1 MVRLRKH
8 FLTALFLLLSSQL
21 SHAQTTAEVNGY
33 IRDGLGAS
41 VPRAAIEIKNS
52 ATNIARS
59 TESNKDGFYRLTQ
72 LTPGEYALAVTR
84 DGFAKYVNKEIHLKI
99 GEALGVDVTLK
110 VGQISEIL
118 FISTKAQSVAD
129 STSSQP
135 IRVIGVE
142 EIGRLPING
151 RRFVD
156 FALLTPF
163 SSVSR
168 DGRNSNNQIADGG
181 LSFGGMRSWMNNFL
195 IDGIESN
202 NLYNGS
208 IVSSISQ
215 DAVREFQVSANNY
228 TPDLGRTAGGV
239 VNIITKSGSN
249 DLHGSLY
256 YFLRN
261 DALDARPGLTRKGE
275 NHFRQNQ
282 FGFTLG
288 GPIQRNKTFYFGNY
302 EGQRKAKQVGFSSA
316 FIQNLDSINRR
327 KADFGLRPEDPSV
340 VPSDNYDAYLI
351 RLDHKFSDDL
361 GATVRYNLF
370 NEKTKFQF
378 VGGAVLPSAGENA
391 FARNQSVVGSLT
403 ALSATG
409 IGNELRAGYSRRN
422 RRKESSS
429 GFEVGPKGLALQL
442 VDVGSMGH
450 LQTNIPTQTEDEI
463 EIADSV
469 SYLLRSHYLKFGGGF
484 TQVNSGAT
492 LAYFDPPSFRTNLA
506 GFLASPPTFSLIIAQ
521 EARVP
526 VGVKVDALSGFVQ
539 DSWRVIPS
547 LTLNYGFRYDVEFMK
562 ATRWAPKVNSKPQLA
577 KTDYNNFQPRVGF
590 AYSLGEGN
598 TVIRSAF
605 GLFHDKRITQSLLYE
620 LTFNPVTGAGRV
632 FSPVTN
638 LTDAFLE
645 FISGR
650 STLASQFGPLT
661 AQGIDVNSFVNPYS
675 IQWSMGVERAVK
687 GDLLVGVQYL
697 GVRGVHLITQVGG
710 AKTNIAPWD
719 GTTLAANGLPD
730 YRFKLIDTN
739 IAQYRPVAS
748 EGNSI
753 YHGLALTFSKCFMSN
768 LGWEANY
775 TYSKAIDDSTHLSSS
790 SAPQDPY
797 RRDLERGRSNNDVRN
812 RFTFSLMAE
821 APRTFPRMLRHFS
834 FATIT
839 TVESGKP
846 YSYRAGIDV
855 NHDFLN
861 TTDRVGLSGRNVFTG
876 PSYASVDIRISRRI
890 SFSERVSLELIGE
903 VFNIFNRFNVQDL
916 NDVYGRP
923 TFDQPPL
930 TTFKTPTAAF
940 DPRDIQLAIKL
951 KF

>member
-8 FLTALFLLLSSQL
+8 FLPVLFLLLFTQVL
-21 SHAQTTAEVNGY
+21 HAQTTAEVNGY
-33 IRDGLGAS
+33 VRDGLGAS
-41 VPRAAIEIKNS
+41 VPGAAIEIKNI

-59 TESNKDGFYRLTQ
+59 AESNKDGFYRLAQ
-72 LTPGEYALAVTR
+72 LTPGEYALVVTR
-84 DGFAKYVNKEIHLKI
+84 DGFATYVNREIHLKV
-99 GEALGVDVTLK
+99 GEALGVSVTLK
-110 VGQISEIL
+110 VGQINGIV
-118 FISTKAQSVAD
+118 FISTKAQTVAD
-129 STSSQP
+129 TTSSQP

-168 DGRNSNNQIADGG
+168 DGRSANNQIADGG

-228 TPDLGRTAGGV
+228 APDLGRTAGGV

-282 FGFTLG
+282 FGITLG
-288 GPIQRNKTFYFGNY
+288 GPIRRNKTFFFGNY
-302 EGQRKAKQVGFSSA
+302 EGQRKAKQVGYSSA
-316 FIQNLDSINRR
+316 FIQNLESINRR
-327 KADFGLRPEDPSV
+327 KVAFGLSPEDPSV

-370 NEKTKFQF
+370 NEKTRFQF
-378 VGGAVLPSAGENA
+378 VGGSVLPSAGENA
-391 FARNQSVVGSLT
+391 SARNQSVVVSLT

-409 IGNELRAGYSRRN
+409 MGNELRAGYSRRN
-422 RRKESSS
+422 RQKESSS
-429 GFEVGPKGLALQL
+429 GFEAGAKGLALQL

-469 SYLLRSHYLKFGGGF
+469 SYLLRNHYVKFGGGF
-484 TQVNSGAT
+484 SQVKSGAT
-492 LAYFDPPSFRTNLA
+492 LAYFDPPSFRANLA
-506 GFLASPPTFSLIIAQ
+506 GFLAGPPTFSLIIAQ
-521 EARVP
+521 EARAP
-526 VGVKVDALSGFVQ
+526 VGVKIDALSGFIQ

-547 LTLNYGFRYDVEFMK
+547 LTLNYGLRYDVEFMK

-590 AYSLGEGN
+590 AYSLGRGN

-605 GLFHDKRITQSLLYE
+605 GLFHDKRITQNLLYE

-650 STLASQFGPLT
+650 ATLASQFGPLT
-661 AQGIDVNSFVNPYS
+661 AQGIDLNSFVNPYS
-675 IQWSMGVERAVK
+675 IQWSMGVEHAVK
-687 GDLLVGVQYL
+687 SDLLVGVQYL

-730 YRFKLIDTN
+730 YRFKLIDPN

-753 YHGLALTFSKCFMSN
+753 YHGLALTVSKRFMGN
-768 LGWEANY
+768 LGWEGNY
-775 TYSKAIDDSTHLSSS
+775 TFSKAIDDSTHLSSS

-797 RRDLERGRSNNDVRN
+797 RRDLERGRSNNDVRH
-812 RFTFSLMAE
+812 RFTFNLMADS
-821 APRTFPRMLRHFS
+821 PRTFPRMLRHFS
-834 FATIT
+834 VAMIT
-839 TVESGKP
+839 SLESGKP

-876 PSYASVDIRISRRI
+876 PGYASVDIRISRRI
-890 SFSERVSLELIGE
+890 SLSERVSLELIGE
-903 VFNIFNRFNVQDL
+903 AFNIFNRFNVQDI
-916 NDVYGRP
+916 NDVYGRA

-930 TTFKTPTAAF
+930 ATFKTPTAAF
-940 DPRDIQLAIKL
+940 DPRDIQLAVKL